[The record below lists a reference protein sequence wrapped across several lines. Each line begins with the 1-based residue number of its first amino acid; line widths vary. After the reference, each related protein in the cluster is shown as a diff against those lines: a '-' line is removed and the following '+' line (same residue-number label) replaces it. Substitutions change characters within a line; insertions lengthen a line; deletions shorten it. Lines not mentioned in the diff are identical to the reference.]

1 MDELENR
8 GHVPSHAA
16 SRDAGRRQA
25 GASAS
30 DTSSFFPTQDTQ
42 VPSASQTG
50 SLPQEAAPS
59 GEPAAFDLPDPTAEP
74 ASPARETP
82 APRYVRRR
90 APHRSQGTVDDLTD
104 DSVPH
109 ASYTHDSN
117 IAVGGSTPLSGMAY
131 RRSRNNM
138 SRVKSGSRYG
148 QYLEIPK
155 GRRSIF
161 ASRERARRRRSVLA
175 LAAVVALLILAG
187 MFLWSMMQQLLG

>member
-8 GHVPSHAA
+8 GRVPSHAA
-16 SRDAGRRQA
+16 SRDAGSRQT

-59 GEPAAFDLPDPTAEP
+59 GVPAALDLPDPTAEP
-74 ASPARETP
+74 VSPAGETP

-131 RRSRNNM
+131 RRSRSNM

-175 LAAVVALLILAG
+175 LAAVVTLLILAG